1 MVKASGGVV
10 LTSIPSTNLYQPSS
24 LGPGENMLFLR
35 WATASPPPSLPLEDV
50 WADAGAPTTP
60 GYLVFLDAVPSSGDA
75 AALEKALRA
84 VLPVPGTTGFVW
96 ANFPA
101 SSPVQTLLKTR
112 LGADNK
118 PCIDGDTPFNGP
130 PGFPGL
136 GFSDG
141 ALVIAAR
148 ESGFINAFA
157 VTYPPAPGAMASL
170 GSGITLA
177 MAGFG
182 VGCLQFQGL
191 IDAPGSA
198 AQDSVI
204 KALVSVSMDPLHPL
218 DTSRNFMTYAGPEYR
233 LTIED
238 GKGSLSPVS

>member
-10 LTSIPSTNLYQPSS
+10 LTLIPSTNLYQPSAQ
-24 LGPGENMLFLR
+24 GPGENMLFLR
-35 WATASPPPSLPLEDV
+35 WATASPPSSLPLEDV
-50 WADAGAPTTP
+50 WADVGAPASP
-60 GYLVFLDAVPSSGDA
+60 GYLVFLNAVPSSGDA
-75 AALEKALRA
+75 VALEKALRA
-84 VLPVPGTTGFVW
+84 VLPAPVTTGFVW

-101 SSPVQTLLKTR
+101 SSPLQTLLKTR

-136 GFSDG
+136 GFGDG
-141 ALVIAAR
+141 ARVTAAR
-148 ESGFINAFA
+148 EGGFINAFA
-157 VTYPPAPGAMASL
+157 VTYPPEPGAMAPL

-177 MAGFG
+177 MAGLG

-191 IDAPGSA
+191 ISAPGPVA
-198 AQDSVI
+198 EDSVI

-218 DTSRNFMTYAGPEYR
+218 DTNRNFMTYDGPEYR